1 MESITSLRKELKVA
15 GMQDIDPDALIQYNF
30 DNSHSYQHQK
40 NNYAMNLSLMKS
52 DKNAGMLKQ
61 RL

>member
-1 MESITSLRKELKVA
+1 
-15 GMQDIDPDALIQYNF
+15 MQDIDPDALIQYNF